1 MRSCPERAWTSAA
14 FFVWNCWPAMM
25 SNLDL
30 VLCAPLLELALQ
42 LLVGVGHEAG
52 EREEGELAG
61 LGDGGRA
68 AGREDTG
75 QPGGAA
81 RGRAEEA
88 TSAHTT

>member
-1 MRSCPERAWTSAA
+1 
-14 FFVWNCWPAMM
+14 MM

-42 LLVGVGHEAG
+42 LLVGVWHEAG

-68 AGREDTG
+68 ARPEDT
-75 QPGGAA
+75 A
-81 RGRAEEA
+81 
-88 TSAHTT
+88 